1 MSHTLIQ
8 EYSKKFTK
16 DKVPQLRAGMTVKI
30 THKFLEGT
38 KERSQLFQGVII
50 KMHQKTSLD
59 ATFTVRKVVDG
70 IGVEKI
76 FALHSPNIEI
86 EIVRAAKVRRSKLYY
101 LRERAGKSARLREK
115 DMEFK
120 DILVEKPV
128 YNEDLVVEAPVE
140 EEKAEAAAPEA
151 VAEAPKT
158 EVKEEAATEEA
169 PKAEVAETPAEE
181 KAEEATEE
189 KA

>member
-8 EYSKKFTK
+8 EYSKKYTK
-16 DKVPQLRAGMTVKI
+16 DKVPQLRPGMTVKI
-30 THKFLEGT
+30 THKFLEGS

-50 KMHQKTSLD
+50 KMHEKTSLN

-76 FALHSPNIEI
+76 FCIHSPNITI
-86 EIVRAAKVRRSKLYY
+86 EIVRAAKVRRAKLYY
-101 LRERAGKSARLREK
+101 LRDRAGKSARLREK

-120 DILVEKPV
+120 DILVEKPA

-140 EEKAEAAAPEA
+140 EEKKDAPVAEAA
-151 VAEAPKT
+151 VEAP
-158 EVKEEAATEEA
+158 VADEA
-169 PKAEVAETPAEE
+169 K
-181 KAEEATEE
+181 TEE

>member
-16 DKVPQLRAGMTVKI
+16 EKVPQLRPGMTVKV
-30 THKFLEGT
+30 THKFMDGG
-38 KERSQLFQGVII
+38 KERTQIFQGVVL
-50 KMHQKTSLD
+50 KMHQNSSLNT
-59 ATFTVRKVVDG
+59 TFTVRKVVDG

-76 FALHSPNIEI
+76 FPLHSPKIEV
-86 EIVRAAKVRRSKLYY
+86 EIVRAAKVRRAKLYY
-101 LRERAGKSARLREK
+101 LRDRAGKSARLRDK

-120 DILVEKPV
+120 DILVEKPA
-128 YNEDLVVEAPVE
+128 YDEDLVVEAPVE
-140 EEKAEAAAPEA
+140 EEAPQAEAP
-151 VAEAPKT
+151 VAEAPAQEEK
-158 EVKEEAATEEA
+158 KEEEV
-169 PKAEVAETPAEE
+169 VAEAPAEE

>member
-16 DKVPQLRAGMTVKI
+16 DKVPELRPGMTVKV
-30 THKFLEGT
+30 THKFMEGS
-38 KERSQLFQGVII
+38 KERSQMFQGVII
-50 KMHQKTSLD
+50 KMHENASLN

-76 FALHSPNIEI
+76 YPLHSPRIEI
-86 EIVRAAKVRRSKLYY
+86 EIVRASKVRRAKLYY

-120 DILVEKPV
+120 DILVEKPA

-140 EEKAEAAAPEA
+140 EAAAPAVEA
-151 VAEAPKT
+151 T
-158 EVKEEAATEEA
+158 EAATQE
-169 PKAEVAETPAEE
+169 
-181 KAEEATEE
+181 
-189 KA
+189 